1 MLIVGLTGSIGMG
14 KSTAAAR
21 FIHHGVAVFDADTA
35 VHDLY
40 RGQAVPLIESAF
52 PGTTANETV
61 DRQKLSA
68 ALLSDP
74 AGFSKLESIVH
85 PLVRDAE
92 RHFLQAEAARGA
104 NLAVLEIPL
113 LYETAADRLVDVV
126 LVVSADAETQAARV
140 SERPGMTRAKLIQI
154 LSRQLSDDEK
164 RARADFVV
172 DTGGPI
178 SQSQAELDSIIE
190 SLQGK
195 TGEAYQR
202 HWA

>member
-1 MLIVGLTGSIGMG
+1 MLIIGLTGSIGMG

-21 FIHHGVAVFDADTA
+21 FVHHGVAVFDADAA

-52 PGTTANETV
+52 PGTTENETV

-140 SERPGMTRAKLIQI
+140 FERPGMTRAKLIQI

>member
-1 MLIVGLTGSIGMG
+1 MISIE
-14 KSTAAAR
+14 AR
-21 FIHHGVAVFDADTA
+21 PFRSSN
-35 VHDLY
+35 L
-40 RGQAVPLIESAF
+40 RSQ
-52 PGTTANETV
+52 GTTANETV

-92 RHFLQAEAARGA
+92 RHFLQAEAARSA

-113 LYETAADRLVDVV
+113 LYETASDRLVDVV
-126 LVVSADAETQAARV
+126 IVVSADAETQAARV
-140 SERPGMTRAKLIQI
+140 FERPGMTRAKLNQI

-178 SQSQAELDSIIE
+178 SQSQGRTRFNHRVAAGQDWRGLSTPLGVSGIRA
-190 SLQGK
+190 SLNGNP
-195 TGEAYQR
+195 ER
-202 HWA
+202 

>member
-21 FIHHGVAVFDADTA
+21 FVHHGVAVFDADAA

-52 PGTTANETV
+52 PGTTENETV

-92 RHFLQAEAARGA
+92 RHFLQVEAARSA

-126 LVVSADAETQAARV
+126 IVVSADAETQAARV

>member
-21 FIHHGVAVFDADTA
+21 FDHHGVAVFDADAA

-52 PGTTANETV
+52 PGTTENETV

-140 SERPGMTRAKLIQI
+140 FERPGMTRAKLIQI

>member
-21 FIHHGVAVFDADTA
+21 FVHHGVAVFDADTA

-74 AGFSKLESIVH
+74 A
-85 PLVRDAE
+85 
-92 RHFLQAEAARGA
+92 
-104 NLAVLEIPL
+104 
-113 LYETAADRLVDVV
+113 
-126 LVVSADAETQAARV
+126 
-140 SERPGMTRAKLIQI
+140 
-154 LSRQLSDDEK
+154 
-164 RARADFVV
+164 
-172 DTGGPI
+172 
-178 SQSQAELDSIIE
+178 
-190 SLQGK
+190 
-195 TGEAYQR
+195 
-202 HWA
+202 